1 MNTHKRSLSRSH
13 VHARAHSPRVPAA
26 KPGDELYCRLSL
38 NTALLADVQ
47 HLIKVGKNNFKPPPK
62 VESSVV
68 RITPRG
74 TPPPINYVE
83 WDGLIRL
90 AFGRKNKTLG
100 AIFRQK
106 DVIDIL
112 CRNYNTHKTVVGG
125 GAHLPAG
132 PCAMGDNPSCDEDMV
147 DQAPK
152 LGSFGPGGFGKAAKA
167 KGGGSEA
174 GMQLEGC
181 LGAEEAKQA
190 ILEVLES
197 MEMDQMRSAKMDV
210 DHFLALLNA
219 FNVRGFHFS

>member
-1 MNTHKRSLSRSH
+1 MYQREFALRLC
-13 VHARAHSPRVPAA
+13 A

-47 HLIKVGKNNFKPPPK
+47 HLIKVGRNNFKPPPK

-112 CRNYNTHKTVVGG
+112 CRNYNTHQAVAGG
-125 GAHLPAG
+125 GAHLPAARALLDEKSDG
-132 PCAMGDNPSCDEDMV
+132 FCASVVPGCEG
-147 DQAPK
+147 DQANEAV
-152 LGSFGPGGFGKAAKA
+152 AAVRVK
-167 KGGGSEA
+167 EVIYR
-174 GMQLEGC
+174 L
-181 LGAEEAKQA
+181 KQQFP
-190 ILEVLES
+190 LKNLS
-197 MEMDQMRSAKMDV
+197 SAQ
-210 DHFLALLNA
+210 HLI
-219 FNVRGFHFS
+219 

>member
-1 MNTHKRSLSRSH
+1 MHRPLFRSAVLMYQREF
-13 VHARAHSPRVPAA
+13 ALRLCA

-112 CRNYNTHKTVVGG
+112 CRNYNTHQAVAGG
-125 GAHLPAG
+125 GAHLPAARALMDDDDDG
-132 PCAMGDNPSCDEDMV
+132 DEDMV
-147 DQAPK
+147 DKPPQ

-167 KGGGSEA
+167 KGSDDAMKDEGGIV
-174 GMQLEGC
+174 
-181 LGAEEAKQA
+181 AEQAKAA

-197 MEMDQMRSAKMDV
+197 QQMDQMRSAKMDV

-219 FNVRGFHFS
+219 FNMKGFHFS